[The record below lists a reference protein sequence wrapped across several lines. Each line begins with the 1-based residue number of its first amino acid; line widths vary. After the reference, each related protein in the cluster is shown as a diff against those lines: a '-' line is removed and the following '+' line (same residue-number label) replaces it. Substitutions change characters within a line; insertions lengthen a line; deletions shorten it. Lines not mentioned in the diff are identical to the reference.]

1 MAWMVFAQSLAPAI
15 ELSIAN
21 VIFSSS
27 LKSQIAHHAPNA
39 NVTDIIHAG
48 ATGFRAV
55 VDDADLP
62 GVLVAYSNSINRVF
76 YLIASIAALCGVFVW
91 GMGWNDIRRKTTG
104 GDANKAEKAEKAS
117 N

>member
-1 MAWMVFAQSLAPAI
+1 MVFAQSLAPAI

-21 VIFSSS
+21 VIFSTN
-27 LKSQIAHHAPNA
+27 LKSQLAHHAPNA
-39 NVTDIIHAG
+39 NATDIIHAG
-48 ATGFRAV
+48 ATGFRAIV
-55 VDDADLP
+55 NKADLP

-91 GMGWNDIRRKTTG
+91 GMGWNDIRKKDAG
-104 GDANKAEKAEKAS
+104 DDANKAEKAA